1 MTTIDLDNSKVELLI
16 DLLNVVLEGSESGM
30 EDKELSE
37 EDYKSYEILI
47 KQYALIKGT
56 LEQALAESIKPT

>member
-47 KQYALIKGT
+47 KQYALIKET